1 MLSRA
6 KNKTRLISSSATN
19 GRQLALAQQVEDHGF
34 CVIERGLEPS
44 VLRRLQD
51 AFHQHLAA
59 PRRQWEAS
67 QTGTDA
73 TCTGEAPPR
82 ILGLPDDWLLL
93 DKLPSIHQSFRLWQ
107 SSWALTSSSRS
118 ASRAA
123 AIPRRSPHC
132 QPNSLSRWMAA
143 RRRPRGATS
152 TGTVT
157 TLHLGRGCGRRP
169 HHTGDRPSI
178 MLRCDWGSFW
188 RKATRAMANTAAR
201 LNTSGEL
208 RIPLLRQLA
217 GVELEGSIHWEPPPK
232 PKPASL
238 PEPLA
243 RLSTRYS
250 TSKL

>member
-19 GRQLALAQQVEDHGF
+19 GRQLALPQQVEDHGF

-118 ASRAA
+118 VQECFTRCYPSSEPTLSAE
-123 AIPRRSPHC
+123 
-132 QPNSLSRWMAA
+132 QPQQVDGCTTQAA
-143 RRRPRGATS
+143 RGYIDWHCDYPTPGAW
-152 TGTVT
+152 
-157 TLHLGRGCGRRP
+157 L
-169 HHTGDRPSI
+169 
-178 MLRCDWGSFW
+178 W
-188 RKATRAMANTAAR
+188 TAATPHR
-201 LNTSGEL
+201 
-208 RIPLLRQLA
+208 RQALDYA
-217 GVELEGSIHWEPPPK
+217 TV
-232 PKPASL
+232 
-238 PEPLA
+238 
-243 RLSTRYS
+243 
-250 TSKL
+250 

>member
-73 TCTGEAPPR
+73 GEAPPR

-93 DKLPSIHQSFRLWQ
+93 DECFLELAEHPSIVPIVAELVGPDFQLQECFTRCCYP
-107 SSWALTSSSRS
+107 SSEPTLS
-118 ASRAA
+118 AE
-123 AIPRRSPHC
+123 
-132 QPNSLSRWMAA
+132 QPQQVDGCTTQAA
-143 RRRPRGATS
+143 RGYIDWHCDYPTPGAW
-152 TGTVT
+152 
-157 TLHLGRGCGRRP
+157 L
-169 HHTGDRPSI
+169 
-178 MLRCDWGSFW
+178 W
-188 RKATRAMANTAAR
+188 TAATPHR
-201 LNTSGEL
+201 
-208 RIPLLRQLA
+208 RQALDYA
-217 GVELEGSIHWEPPPK
+217 TV
-232 PKPASL
+232 
-238 PEPLA
+238 
-243 RLSTRYS
+243 
-250 TSKL
+250 